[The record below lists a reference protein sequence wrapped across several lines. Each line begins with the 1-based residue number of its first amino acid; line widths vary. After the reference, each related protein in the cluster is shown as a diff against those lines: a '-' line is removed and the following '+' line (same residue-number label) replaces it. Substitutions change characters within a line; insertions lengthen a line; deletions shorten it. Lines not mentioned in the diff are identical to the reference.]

1 MTDTRNG
8 VRCVE
13 GNASKMSKQAGGR
26 PAKSGARR
34 ELKTFR
40 LVPTAIERLERLA
53 SERGGST
60 SDVLNELLLESG
72 EADRPR
78 RLEVVPVA
86 NELGV
91 TSSPAVTRFRVLPG
105 GGRATEE
112 AAPKV
117 AHELERLRDGLG
129 GVLAEV
135 ENLMTEQL
143 GDEIPKKDQYGN
155 GFRAGMLEALET
167 CYALLQAELLMSEG
181 C

>member
-1 MTDTRNG
+1 
-8 VRCVE
+8 
-13 GNASKMSKQAGGR
+13 MSKQAGGR
-26 PAKSGARR
+26 PAKSGTRR

-40 LVPTAIERLERLA
+40 LVPSAIERLERMA

-60 SDVLNELLLESG
+60 SDVLNELLLETM
-72 EADRPR
+72 DLNRPR

-105 GGRATEE
+105 GGRPTEDPM
-112 AAPKV
+112 APKG
-117 AHELERLRDGLG
+117 AHELERLRDGLA

-143 GDEIPKKDQYGN
+143 GDEIPKKDEYGN
-155 GFRAGMLEALET
+155 GFRAGMLEALES
-167 CYALLQAELLMSEG
+167 CYALLQAEMLMSEG

>member
-1 MTDTRNG
+1 
-8 VRCVE
+8 
-13 GNASKMSKQAGGR
+13 MSKQAGGR

-40 LVPTAIERLERLA
+40 LVPSAIERLERMA

-60 SDVLNELLLESG
+60 SDVLNELLLEAA
-72 EADRPR
+72 ELARPR

-105 GGRATEE
+105 GGRAADE

-117 AHELERLRDGLG
+117 AHELERLRDSLA
-129 GVLAEV
+129 GVLAEI
-135 ENLMTEQL
+135 EDLMTEQL
-143 GDEIPKKDQYGN
+143 GEEAPKKDEYAT
-155 GFRAGMLEALET
+155 GFRSGMLEALET

-181 C
+181 S

>member
-1 MTDTRNG
+1 
-8 VRCVE
+8 
-13 GNASKMSKQAGGR
+13 
-26 PAKSGARR
+26 
-34 ELKTFR
+34 
-40 LVPTAIERLERLA
+40 LVPSAIERLERMA

-60 SDVLNELLLESG
+60 SDVLNELLM
-72 EADRPR
+72 EAAEANRAR

-105 GGRATEE
+105 GGRPPEE
-112 AAPKV
+112 NAPKV
-117 AHELERLRDGLG
+117 AHELERLRDGLA

-143 GDEIPKKDQYGN
+143 GDEQPKKDEYGN

-167 CYALLQAELLMSEG
+167 CYALLQAEMLMSEG